1 MIHDQNQNVCT
12 KSEPLMTLFIFRHY
26 GHDVTMKT
34 SLTHTYFLKNF
45 VNTNWHA
52 KFDVPEAFGLGVR
65 SGAVLPPFM

>member
-1 MIHDQNQNVCT
+1 MIQDQNKNLCT
-12 KSEPLMTLFIFRHY
+12 KSEPLMTLFIFRRH

-45 VNTNWHA
+45 VNTNRHA
-52 KFDVPEAFGLGVR
+52 KFDVRVAFGLGVR